1 MYFGETL
8 PDAGYMA
15 DTRGIHRNTK
25 EYNCIPGALT
35 LIRILPQDTHTIRP
49 EYTGIHTEYID
60 AILYSCV
67 FRPISA
73 QACAGAWL
81 APPLVLG

>member
-25 EYNCIPGALT
+25 EYNCILSALT
-35 LIRILPQDTHTIRP
+35 LMRILPQDTHTIRP

-73 QACAGAWL
+73 QACHRL
-81 APPLVLG
+81 LSCNT

>member
-25 EYNCIPGALT
+25 EYNCILSALT
-35 LIRILPQDTHTIRP
+35 LMRILPQDTHTIRP

-60 AILYSCV
+60 AIPYSYV
-67 FRPISA
+67 FRPICA
-73 QACAGAWL
+73 QACACAWL